1 MVPGSA
7 HETSSLVLPVSL
19 CAVSGFVLS
28 LLGSFDENG
37 KARPATGTG
46 GDVDAMPQ
54 NSERL
59 PHDEETD
66 AEALAL
72 CGVKPSERFED
83 SRYLLVGDSNAR
95 IVHVDPN
102 FRAGTPATEQHATS
116 QFGVLD
122 CIAHQIAQGG
132 AEKQAITEY
141 RGVVGNRVDAYSLA
155 QRGMF
160 VLAARLPQDLLDP
173 HRRELQASA
182 SFSKAQR
189 GQDLLKLLLEPVNR
203 ALTGTQTSQFGT
215 RPDSMTKQFMSALD
229 DLQWLAKI
237 VASYGEQQRLELR
250 NPARSG
256 TAGHA
261 P

>member
-59 PHDEETD
+59 LHDEETD

-72 CGVKPSERFED
+72 CGIKPSERFED

-95 IVHVDPN
+95 IVHFDPN
-102 FRAGTPATEQHATS
+102 FRAGAPATKQHATS

-132 AEKQAITEY
+132 AEKQAITE
-141 RGVVGNRVDAYSLA
+141 
-155 QRGMF
+155 
-160 VLAARLPQDLLDP
+160 
-173 HRRELQASA
+173 
-182 SFSKAQR
+182 
-189 GQDLLKLLLEPVNR
+189 
-203 ALTGTQTSQFGT
+203 
-215 RPDSMTKQFMSALD
+215 
-229 DLQWLAKI
+229 
-237 VASYGEQQRLELR
+237 
-250 NPARSG
+250 
-256 TAGHA
+256 
-261 P
+261 